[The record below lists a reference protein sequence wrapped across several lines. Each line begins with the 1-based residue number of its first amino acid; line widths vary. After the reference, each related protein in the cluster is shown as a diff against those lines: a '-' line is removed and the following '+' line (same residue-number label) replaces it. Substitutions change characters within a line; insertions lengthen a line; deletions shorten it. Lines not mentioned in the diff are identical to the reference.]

1 MSLSNPLNPPILNEA
16 VASPLATK
24 AVFATDENSTKINQL
39 HGIAPNNTTG
49 AGIPKQVSNVRV
61 TIGNAQTGATCTVS
75 VLYSVDPTDSNF
87 SGVNVWLRGYNGNAQ
102 LVQVASGTG
111 SPCKFVLNNTGETV
125 SFTVQAFGNG
135 GNAPLSQ
142 SPTSSGTLPKSTT
155 GGFGSSTVVSY
166 NSSNPPPQTP
176 SLPERF
182 DYVFARGDGINSLPN
197 NSFATFSASVSNFSP
212 TATETSGRL
221 FTGSGTASTNTT
233 INVGYNYGANP
244 GQGFCTTGS
253 TKSFTM
259 RAMTQTSS
267 NVRYWIGFV
276 DSSGG
281 GMGGGIN
288 SIAFDVPNIKYV
300 AFRFS
305 AGTDSTWKLVAG
317 TDNTHQT
324 VADTGVAINT
334 TVSALFQLVFNGNG
348 TSVDGYING
357 VKVATVS
364 SNLPAAN
371 YGFGECIVADNK
383 NTATAVNL
391 VFFWA
396 QTIY

>member
-1 MSLSNPLNPPILNEA
+1 MSLSTPLNPPILNEA

-24 AVFATDENSTKINQL
+24 TVFATDENSTKINQL
-39 HGIAPNNTTG
+39 HGIASNNTTG

-61 TIGNAQTGATCTVS
+61 SIANGQVGSTCTIA
-75 VLYSVDPTDSNF
+75 VLYQVDPSDQNF
-87 SGVNVWLRGYNGNAQ
+87 SGVNIWVRGFQGNQQ

-111 SPCKFVLNNTGETV
+111 SPCKFVLANTGEIV

-142 SPTSSGTLPKSTT
+142 SPTASGTLPKSTS
-155 GGFGSSTVVSY
+155 GGFGTSSTVY
-166 NSSNPPPQTP
+166 NNTSAPDVDTP

-212 TATETSGRL
+212 TSTETSGRL
-221 FTGSGTASTNTT
+221 FTGAGTASTNTV

-253 TKSFTM
+253 TKSWTT
-259 RAMTQTSS
+259 RVMTQTSS

-305 AGTDSTWKLVAG
+305 AGTDTTWKLVAG

-324 VADTGVAINT
+324 VVNTGVSIVTAAST
-334 TVSALFQLVFNGNG
+334 LFQLVFNGG
-348 TSVDGYING
+348 GSIDGISM
-357 VKVATVS
+357 A
-364 SNLPAAN
+364 LR
-371 YGFGECIVADNK
+371 
-383 NTATAVNL
+383 
-391 VFFWA
+391 
-396 QTIY
+396 